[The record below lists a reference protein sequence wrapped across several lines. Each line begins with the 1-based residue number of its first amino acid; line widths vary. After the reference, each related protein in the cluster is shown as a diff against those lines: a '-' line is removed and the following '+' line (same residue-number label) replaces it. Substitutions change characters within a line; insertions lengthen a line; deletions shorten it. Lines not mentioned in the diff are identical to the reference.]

1 MVILFVGAKLIEGRG
16 ASLTGELAMLW
27 APVRA
32 FFVGLFVVVL
42 ILALAGP
49 TGELFARLP

>member
-32 FFVGLFVVVL
+32 FFVGLFIVVL